1 MQLLKRVFQVVFE
14 VASCAKQDHLS
25 SDNESDE
32 PEASKLPVSFSLKT
46 PTSVLFPKKQTHNNS
61 PCEVAIRAM
70 LLRAQYGGM
79 KCDVDMLHS
88 YATVWVGRFQSESV
102 PTSFANCLASET
114 TTSQSIYW
122 SNVPNILHAKAREK
136 SEVLVSS
143 EFVSAGVLQKLS
155 PTDVCS
161 AGIDFHCSSVVEHLL
176 SQRELY
182 ISLSERLTQLK
193 NGDKTMVDR
202 EWMSGQLASMIWNY
216 SSGINHRRS
225 LLMGESESKKMDSSD
240 MKNVWSSIIK
250 VSFDCYT
257 RKFVRD
263 RLA

>member
-1 MQLLKRVFQVVFE
+1 MIFE

-25 SDNESDE
+25 SDNESNE
-32 PEASKLPVSFSLKT
+32 PEASKLPVSFSLRT
-46 PTSVLFPKKQTHNNS
+46 PTSVIFPNNS

-182 ISLSERLTQLK
+182 ISLSERLK
-193 NGDKTMVDR
+193 NRDKTMVDR
-202 EWMSGQLASMIWNY
+202 EWMSEQLASLIWNY
-216 SSGINHRRS
+216 SSGINHRRA